1 MNQNPLKI
9 IILLC
14 LLLVYNTTQA
24 QLAKCKGKY
33 LGNII
38 SGSVPSNYN
47 TYWNQATSE
56 NGSKWGSVEGTQ
68 GVYNFTNSDL
78 AYNWAKNNNG
88 LFKYHNFIWGG
99 QTPGWVNTASTATIT
114 AAIEP
119 YISAVAAHYNPMGGL
134 KLIDVLNEPI
144 NTALPGNLKAALT
157 AGYQSEPANAGDLN
171 NQYGWAIW
179 CFQLA
184 RKYFPNTTL
193 LVNEYNI
200 EMNWNN
206 CRTPYIALVQA
217 VSNAPNLTDGKKN
230 LIDGVGLQCHGINAL
245 TAANFQACI
254 DQIWNSTGV
263 PVHITEFDQQASP
276 NEATQQSVYS
286 TLIPV
291 AWAHPHVAGITLW
304 GYIQGSTWIPGNGV
318 LGPTG
323 TDTGILYSGSYT
335 SNPYGERPAMTWLKQ
350 YMASQPSLSCC
361 PAPGPFASCSTT
373 NSPTVSISSP
383 ATNTSFTA
391 GTTITLMATAS
402 ETGGAISKVNFY
414 NGTTLLGGAT
424 ASPYSYSWTNVS
436 PGTYTITAI
445 ATDNS
450 GNTATSTAITI
461 TVAPTATITAGG
473 ATTFCSGNN
482 VILTANSGTGYTYQW
497 NKAGTAISGATAAS
511 YTASSSGSYTVIVT
525 AGGVSTTST
534 ATAVTV
540 NALPVSPTV
549 TGAVAY
555 CLGSAATALSATG
568 TALKWYTVATGGTGV
583 TTAPIPN
590 TATAGTTD
598 YYVSQTITGC
608 ESPRAA
614 IAVTVNALPV
624 ITPYVQLNG
633 NWLQQNTATVCAG
646 ATISIGPQ
654 PVATTGWTW
663 TGPSNYTSTARQ
675 ITLTN
680 LTTMQGGVYTSN
692 YTDANGCKASSAFTV
707 TVNALPNVP
716 TVVSPIT
723 YCQNAT
729 ATALSATGTNLN
741 WYTTATGGTAST
753 TAPTPN
759 TATAGTA
766 SYYVSQTTTGCE
778 GTRAAIAVTVNAL
791 PNVPTVVSPVTYC
804 QNATATALSA
814 TGTNLNWYTTAT
826 GGTAS
831 TVAPTPST
839 ATAGTMNYYVSQT
852 TNGCEGTRAAI
863 AVTVNALP
871 NIPTV
876 VSPVTYCQNATATAL
891 SATGTN
897 LNWYTTA
904 TEGTASTTAPTPN
917 TATAGATSYYVSQT
931 TNGCEGSR
939 AAVVVTVNATPAKP
953 TVTSPVTY
961 CQNATAT
968 ALSATGT
975 NLNWYTTATGGTAST
990 TAPIPS
996 TATAGTMNYY
1006 VSQTTNG
1013 CEGARATI
1021 TVTVNVA
1028 PSAPIVNSPVL
1039 YCQNASSVDLSATG
1053 SSLLWYTTSTGGT
1066 GIPTAPAPNTST
1078 AGTTNY
1084 YVSQT
1089 INSCESAR
1097 AVLAVIINPL
1107 PGPVITSASNMPI
1120 CTGTSAV
1127 LTTSTASSYS
1137 WSNGT
1142 SQVGTGQTYTATAA
1156 GSYTVTVNNG
1166 SGCSGASAAFVVSI
1180 STQNCYDCANVLNGT
1195 ATIDNCGVCTGGTT
1209 GLTACT
1215 TTGTIGSIIGTSILV
1230 YPQPFENT
1238 TKVELKNG
1246 GNIESIT
1253 IYSSTGALVYT
1264 NASINSNE
1272 VEIGENLADGLYNVI
1287 IQTQTGSYTTKIV
1300 KVK

>member
-1 MNQNPLKI
+1 MKKIVLLFLCYSVLVPIVIFGQTATVNFNNQHQKIDGFGGSSAWSGQLSSTVMQTLYQNGNNQLGFNILRCRIDPTMAWTDESVNAKNAKALGATVFATPWSPPASMKTNNNVVGGQLLTTSYAAYASYLNQFINYVGTNNIDIISLQNEPDFNPTYESCSWNASQFHDFCLNNAGSIIKPVMMPESFHYDTTLSDPTLNDAAAAKNISYIGGHLYGANPASYNKALKLGKPLWMTEWNATDYSATGLMVLGKQILDCMNQNFNAY
-9 IILLC
+9 
-14 LLLVYNTTQA
+14 VYWWMTEAGNGVISTTGVPNGYGYIMAQFAKYVRPGYYRVDATYNPQSGVYVVAFKGNGNYVIVTVNNSTSAKTQQFALQNGSVSTMTKYTTSISKNVANDGTVTVSNNSFTSTLDAQSVTTFVGVSNTTCA
-24 QLAKCKGKY
+24 TLAPTVTSPVTYCQ
-33 LGNII
+33 
-38 SGSVPSNYN
+38 GS
-47 TYWNQATSE
+47 TATALSAT
-56 NGSKWGSVEGTQ
+56 GTSLLW
-68 GVYNFTNSDL
+68 Y
-78 AYNWAKNNNG
+78 
-88 LFKYHNFIWGG
+88 
-99 QTPGWVNTASTATIT
+99 TASTGGTGSAT
-114 AAIEP
+114 
-119 YISAVAAHYNPMGGL
+119 
-134 KLIDVLNEPI
+134 
-144 NTALPGNLKAALT
+144 
-157 AGYQSEPANAGDLN
+157 
-171 NQYGWAIW
+171 
-179 CFQLA
+179 
-184 RKYFPNTTL
+184 
-193 LVNEYNI
+193 
-200 EMNWNN
+200 
-206 CRTPYIALVQA
+206 
-217 VSNAPNLTDGKKN
+217 AP
-230 LIDGVGLQCHGINAL
+230 
-245 TAANFQACI
+245 
-254 DQIWNSTGV
+254 V
-263 PVHITEFDQQASP
+263 P
-276 NEATQQSVYS
+276 
-286 TLIPV
+286 
-291 AWAHPHVAGITLW
+291 
-304 GYIQGSTWIPGNGV
+304 
-318 LGPTG
+318 
-323 TDTGILYSGSYT
+323 
-335 SNPYGERPAMTWLKQ
+335 
-350 YMASQPSLSCC
+350 
-361 PAPGPFASCSTT
+361 STT
-373 NSPTVSISSP
+373 
-383 ATNTSFTA
+383 AA
-391 GTTITLMATAS
+391 GTTNYYVSQTA
-402 ETGGAISKVNFY
+402 
-414 NGTTLLGGAT
+414 NGCEG
-424 ASPYSYSWTNVS
+424 PR
-436 PGTYTITAI
+436 
-445 ATDNS
+445 
-450 GNTATSTAITI
+450 
-461 TVAPTATITAGG
+461 ATI
-473 ATTFCSGNN
+473 
-482 VILTANSGTGYTYQW
+482 
-497 NKAGTAISGATAAS
+497 
-511 YTASSSGSYTVIVT
+511 
-525 AGGVSTTST
+525 
-534 ATAVTV
+534 AVTV

-741 WYTTATGGTAST
+741 WYTIATGGTAST

-759 TATAGTA
+759 TATAGT
-766 SYYVSQTTTGCE
+766 TG
-778 GTRAAIAVTVNAL
+778 
-791 PNVPTVVSPVTYC
+791 
-804 QNATATALSA
+804 
-814 TGTNLNWYTTAT
+814 
-826 GGTAS
+826 
-831 TVAPTPST
+831 
-839 ATAGTMNYYVSQT
+839 
-852 TNGCEGTRAAI
+852 
-863 AVTVNALP
+863 
-871 NIPTV
+871 
-876 VSPVTYCQNATATAL
+876 
-891 SATGTN
+891 
-897 LNWYTTA
+897 
-904 TEGTASTTAPTPN
+904 
-917 TATAGATSYYVSQT
+917 
-931 TNGCEGSR
+931 
-939 AAVVVTVNATPAKP
+939 
-953 TVTSPVTY
+953 
-961 CQNATAT
+961 
-968 ALSATGT
+968 
-975 NLNWYTTATGGTAST
+975 
-990 TAPIPS
+990 
-996 TATAGTMNYY
+996 YY

-1013 CEGARATI
+1013 CEGARAAI